1 MEFCKKCGSLKINGS
16 CTNKKCD
23 QHVKAMVETATA
35 QQIDY
40 IKELAEQLNEDIS
53 EMNFESMSKN
63 DAADLIDDYVE
74 RLEDG
79 DKKLVVSGDVLE
91 DDDIESEDEDI

>member
-1 MEFCKKCGSLKINGS
+1 
-16 CTNKKCD
+16 
-23 QHVKAMVETATA
+23 MVETATA